1 MIIILAPSDAAAAAA
16 AAVIINDGCPG
27 LVALVNW
34 LLVSLLGSGCSTV
47 VEHMPCDRE
56 VMGLNTAGCWALF
69 LLYLI
74 CSASFSKSHMEVQH
88 YYSLLKNAKPCN
100 LRQTK

>member
-56 VMGLNTAGCWALF
+56 VMGLNTAGCWTF
-69 LLYLI
+69 SLLYLI
-74 CSASFSKSHMEVQH
+74 SSASFIRSLMEVQH
-88 YYSLLKNAKPCN
+88 Y
-100 LRQTK
+100 

>member
-16 AAVIINDGCPG
+16 VIINNGCPG

-56 VMGLNTAGCWALF
+56 VMGSNPAGCWAF
-69 LLYLI
+69 SLLYLI
-74 CSASFSKSHMEVQH
+74 SSASLIRSHMEVQH
-88 YYSLLKNAKPCN
+88 N
-100 LRQTK
+100 